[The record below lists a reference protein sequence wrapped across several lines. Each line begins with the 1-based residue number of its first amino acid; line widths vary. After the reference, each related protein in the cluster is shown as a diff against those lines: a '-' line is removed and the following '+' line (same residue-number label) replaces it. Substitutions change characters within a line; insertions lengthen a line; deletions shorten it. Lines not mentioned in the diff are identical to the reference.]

1 MDRYLA
7 ALNFV
12 MKVVIYLAL
21 LAALAGLVS
30 ILPVLW
36 ELALAGAIGGAYWV
50 FFRNPNPE
58 N

>member
-1 MDRYLA
+1 
-7 ALNFV
+7 

-36 ELALAGAIGGAYWV
+36 ELALAGAIGGTYWV